1 MPQLKDDWMA
11 ELRRL
16 EPNWNSY
23 QGRRITEEAITVLAN
38 FYVTPISDGGVQ
50 LEVHQ
55 DGFDI
60 EIVIGASGKLE
71 SGMICCGPKR
81 L

>member
-11 ELRRL
+11 ELLRL
-16 EPNWNSY
+16 KPNWNSY
-23 QGRRITEEAITVLAN
+23 QGIPITDAAIAALGS
-38 FYVTPISDGGVQ
+38 FYVTPISDGGLQ
-50 LEVHQ
+50 LEVHR

-60 EIVIGASGKLE
+60 EIVIDASGKIE
-71 SGMICCGPKR
+71 SGMICCEPKK

>member
-11 ELRRL
+11 ELRRIQT
-16 EPNWNSY
+16 NWNAY
-23 QGRRITEEAITVLAN
+23 LGCPITNAAIEALGSV
-38 FYVTPISDGGVQ
+38 YVTPTTNGGVQ
-50 LEVHQ
+50 LEVHR

-60 EIVIGASGKLE
+60 EIVIDASGKLE
-71 SGMICCGPKR
+71 SGLICCEPKK